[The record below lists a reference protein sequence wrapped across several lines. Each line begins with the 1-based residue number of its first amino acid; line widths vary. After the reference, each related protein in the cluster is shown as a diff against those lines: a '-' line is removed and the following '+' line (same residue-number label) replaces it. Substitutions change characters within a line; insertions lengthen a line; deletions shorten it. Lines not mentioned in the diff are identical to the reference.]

1 MTTTPTSGGRAH
13 IARRSHS
20 LTNGRSQLIL
30 RCKCGDWDSW
40 KLGLNGTVRE
50 IEDAH
55 RAHRVAMGETVK
67 ERVPS
72 PTEAAQNA
80 LRQAMTQIRGL
91 KIQIIA
97 LESMVGEDLAERL
110 DAALFNM
117 LANYDSEI
125 DYDTARMA
133 AELAKVVRT
142 ATVKCP
148 LADLESAYNNTVSAS
163 HLAGEENA

>member
-1 MTTTPTSGGRAH
+1 METANGGGRAH
-13 IARRSHS
+13 LARRYHTLYES
-20 LTNGRSQLIL
+20 RSQLIL
-30 RCKCGDWDSW
+30 RCKCGNWDS
-40 KLGLNGTVRE
+40 KELGLTGTVRE

-55 RAHRVAMGETVK
+55 RAHRVEMGETVK
-67 ERVPS
+67 PRVPTTADHLKS
-72 PTEAAQNA
+72 A
-80 LRQAMTQIRGL
+80 LTQIRGL

-110 DAALFNM
+110 DAALIGL
-117 LANYDSEI
+117 LAGNYSTDE
-125 DYDTARMA
+125 MA

-163 HLAGEENA
+163 HLAGEENV